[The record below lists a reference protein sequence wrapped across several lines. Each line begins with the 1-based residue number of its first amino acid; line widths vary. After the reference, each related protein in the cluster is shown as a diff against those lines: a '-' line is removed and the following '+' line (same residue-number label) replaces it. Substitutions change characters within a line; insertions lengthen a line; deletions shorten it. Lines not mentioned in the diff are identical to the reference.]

1 MESHVEAELIYE
13 EASGDPEDQDS
24 KASARPEMP
33 EDYDTETSANTE
45 VT

>member
-1 MESHVEAELIYE
+1 MEKPLDVEVIYE

-24 KASARPEMP
+24 KASARPEIP